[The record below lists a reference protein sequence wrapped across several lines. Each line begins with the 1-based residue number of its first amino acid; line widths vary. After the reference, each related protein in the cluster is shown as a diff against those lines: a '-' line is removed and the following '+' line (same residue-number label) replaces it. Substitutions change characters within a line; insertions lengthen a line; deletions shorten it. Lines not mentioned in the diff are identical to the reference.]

1 MSHDVPPAA
10 PRETPPP
17 AEHSPLDP
25 RLINDLAGVITWQL
39 DLSSGLLSTDQQG
52 YHLLGLP
59 SQAEGWAV
67 HEFTDRVHPDDLLA
81 LREANALSL
90 ATHGPVDV
98 TLRVRGADGHWVHL
112 LTRRIVQGD
121 EEGQP
126 RILQGI
132 AFNVTQQQR
141 LASELKTAS
150 DRIALAARGVGMGT
164 WVLDVATGAHQW
176 DAQMWAL
183 RGRTPRPEAPG
194 YPEMLSWVHPDDRP
208 RAERRLQK
216 IAPPGEGQHEFRVI
230 WPDGS
235 VHWLASRR
243 LVVRDDQGTP
253 IQQMGVNWDVTDAH
267 RALEER
273 HARELAQ
280 RESEAKSE
288 LLARLSHE
296 LRTPLNA
303 ILGFTQLL
311 LADHDRMPAMARQ
324 KQLQQIEH
332 AGVHLLSL
340 INDVLELAQPQPATA
355 GQLPQPPVELSEVL
369 ASALPLVQAQ
379 AAQKQIAWRLDVPTG
394 LRACG
399 DPVRLRQVLI
409 NLLTNAIKYNRDG
422 GWVAV
427 RARAEGRQVLLSVS
441 DSGIGMP
448 AEAQTQAFEPFHRLP
463 ASAADV
469 DGVGIGLAIVKTLVG
484 RMGGEIRVRSQP
496 DQGSTFEVWL
506 QGVDTE
512 ALPEQPAAPGAAA
525 EPPSD
530 AELPCLLY
538 IEDNPVNMTIVAEL
552 VARHSGVRF
561 VGAPDALTGLRLARE
576 LRPRLILTDM
586 QLPDL
591 HGSEVLQRLRADPLT
606 RDIPCIALSANALPS
621 DIEAALAQGFSAY
634 WTKPLD
640 FSAFRQTLGALFD
653 ASGR

>member
-1 MSHDVPPAA
+1 M
-10 PRETPPP
+10 
-17 AEHSPLDP
+17 
-25 RLINDLAGVITWQL
+25 
-39 DLSSGLLSTDQQG
+39 STDQQG

-59 SQAEGWAV
+59 TQTDGWAV
-67 HEFTDRVHPDDLLA
+67 HEFTNRVHPDDLLA

-98 TLRVRGADGHWVHL
+98 TLRVRGEDGHWVHL
-112 LTRRIVQGD
+112 LTRRIVQGN
-121 EEGQP
+121 EQGRP

-164 WVLDVATGAHQW
+164 WVRDIATGAHQW

-183 RGRTPRPEAPG
+183 RGRPPRPEAPN
-194 YPEMLSWVHPDDRP
+194 YEEMLAWVHPDDRLW
-208 RAERRLQK
+208 AERRLQDSVT
-216 IAPPGEGQHEFRVI
+216 AREGQHEFRVV

-243 LVVRDDQGTP
+243 LVVRDDQGLP

-311 LADHDRMPAMARQ
+311 LADHDRMAAVERQ

-340 INDVLELAQPQPATA
+340 INDVLELAQPQPASVSQA
-355 GQLPQPPVELSEVL
+355 PQTPVDLSEVL
-369 ASALPLVQAQ
+369 ASARPMVEAQ
-379 AAQKQIAWRLDVPTG
+379 AAQKQIDWRVDVPAG
-394 LRACG
+394 LLARG

-427 RARAEGRQVLLSVS
+427 RAHQEGREVLLSVS

-448 AEAQTQAFEPFHRLP
+448 AEAQSQAFEPFHRLP

-484 RMGGEIRVRSQP
+484 RMGGEIRVHSQP
-496 DQGSTFEVWL
+496 GQGSTFEVRL
-506 QGVDTE
+506 PAVQDDV
-512 ALPEQPAAPGAAA
+512 LPEPAPAAP
-525 EPPSD
+525 PPAQ

-552 VARHSGVRF
+552 VARQPGVRF
-561 VGAPDALTGLRLARE
+561 VGAPDALSGLRLARE

-591 HGSEVLQRLRADPLT
+591 HGSEVLQRLRADPQT